1 MSENQTRWLLLIVL
15 ALIWGSSFILMKKAL
30 IGLSPVQVGA
40 LRIIFTALTLF
51 IVGLKN
57 ILAVTK
63 KQWFYISITAFLGTF
78 FPAFLFAY
86 AVDSIDSSIVSILN
100 SLTPLNTLLIGAL
113 FFQYSFLRKQ
123 FLGVIIGLI
132 GASLLIL
139 KGSDL
144 NPDQNYFYALFIVV
158 ASVGY
163 ALNVNILKKHLD
175 DLSALTITTGNFIV
189 IFIPALIVL
198 YNTDFFD
205 FEYIE
210 SARSSMY
217 YLVLLSVFGTA
228 MAKTFFNKLVKV
240 SSPIF
245 SSSVTYLI
253 PIVAIF
259 WGVMDGEKIYFDQF
273 FAGSLILLGVYLTN
287 KGKKS

>member
-1 MSENQTRWLLLIVL
+1 MTQNQIRWLLLIVL

-51 IVGLKN
+51 TVGLKN
-57 ILAVTK
+57 ILTITK
-63 KQWFYISITAFLGTF
+63 KQWVYISITAFLGTF

-86 AVDSIDSSIVSILN
+86 AVESIDSSIVSILN
-100 SLTPLNTLLIGAL
+100 SLTPLNTLLIGAM

-163 ALNVNILKKHLD
+163 AFNVNILKKHLD

-189 IFIPALIVL
+189 IFIPALVVL
-198 YNTDFFD
+198 ITTDFFD
-205 FEYIE
+205 LEYIE
-210 SARSSMY
+210 NARTSMY
-217 YLVLLSVFGTA
+217 YLVLLAVFGTA
-228 MAKTFFNKLVKV
+228 TAKTFFNKLVQV

-259 WGVMDGEKIYFDQF
+259 WGVMDGERIYLDQF
-273 FAGSLILLGVYLTN
+273 LAGSLILLGVYLTN

>member
-1 MSENQTRWLLLIVL
+1 MTQNQIRWLLLIVL

-51 IVGLKN
+51 TVGLKN
-57 ILAVTK
+57 ILTITK
-63 KQWFYISITAFLGTF
+63 KQWVYISITAFLGTF

-86 AVDSIDSSIVSILN
+86 AVESIDSSIVSILN
-100 SLTPLNTLLIGAL
+100 SLTPLNTLLIGAM

-163 ALNVNILKKHLD
+163 AFNVNILKKHLD

-189 IFIPALIVL
+189 IFIPALAVL
-198 YNTDFFD
+198 ITTDFFD
-205 FEYIE
+205 LEYIE
-210 SARSSMY
+210 NTRTSMY
-217 YLVLLSVFGTA
+217 YLVLLAVFGTA
-228 MAKTFFNKLVKV
+228 TAKTFFNKLVQV

-259 WGVMDGEKIYFDQF
+259 WGVMDGERIYLDQF
-273 FAGSLILLGVYLTN
+273 LAGSLILLGVYLTN

>member
-1 MSENQTRWLLLIVL
+1 VNSKQSRWFILILL
-15 ALIWGSSFILMKKAL
+15 AFIWGSSFILMKKAL
-30 IGLSPVQVGA
+30 IYLSPVQVGA

-51 IVGLKN
+51 AIGFKN
-57 ILAVTK
+57 ITKVNK
-63 KQWFYISITAFLGTF
+63 KQWYYIAITAFIGSF
-78 FPAFLFAY
+78 FPAFMFAF
-86 AVDSIDSSIVSILN
+86 AVQKIDSSIVSILN
-100 SLTPLNTLLIGAL
+100 SLTPLNTLLVGAL
-113 FFQYSFLRKQ
+113 FFGFSFLRKQ
-123 FLGVIIGLI
+123 LIGVIIGLI
-132 GASLLIL
+132 GSTMLIL

-158 ASVGY
+158 ASIGY
-163 ALNVNILKKHLD
+163 AFNVNILKKHLNNV
-175 DLSALTITTGNFIV
+175 SALTITTGNFIV

-198 YNTDFFD
+198 YTTDFFD
-205 FEYIE
+205 LEYIE

-228 MAKTFFNKLVKV
+228 MAKTFFNKLVQV

-259 WGVMDGEKIYFDQF
+259 WGVMDGERIYFDQF